1 MNISHMVLVTHKITY
16 MVQVDADESVEKSEI
31 KLKALQQIMDKEQD
45 SASCIVSDTFEL
57 LRLLFLIRVY
67 HKNFKPLKEGAK
79 VKLVMGIEA
88 LQLCQ

>member
-45 SASCIVSDTFEL
+45 SASCIVSDTFEAAI
-57 LRLLFLIRVY
+57 FDS
-67 HKNFKPLKEGAK
+67 
-79 VKLVMGIEA
+79 GISQEF
-88 LQLCQ
+88 

>member
-16 MVQVDADESVEKSEI
+16 MVQVDADENVEKSEI
-31 KLKALQQIMDKEQD
+31 KLKALQQIMDKEQS
-45 SASCIVSDTFEL
+45 SASCIVSDTF
-57 LRLLFLIRVY
+57 RLLFLIRVY

-88 LQLCQ
+88 LQLRQ

>member
-45 SASCIVSDTFEL
+45 SASCIVSDTFEAA
-57 LRLLFLIRVY
+57 
-67 HKNFKPLKEGAK
+67 NFDS
-79 VKLVMGIEA
+79 GISQEF
-88 LQLCQ
+88 